1 LLLNVFVHFYSHSP
15 EYSYDFCLGRAKRA
29 GPGGDLTDLDEDV
42 RAKFFRSIATRV
54 QEKLTNLIVFF
65 QRYSLTRQRG
75 IGKSGNRE
83 IGKSENIEGGTENG
97 ERGIPKK
104 GNL

>member
-42 RAKFFRSIATRV
+42 SCQIFPQHCYTCARKADKFDCAFPKILSNSAT
-54 QEKLTNLIVFF
+54 
-65 QRYSLTRQRG
+65 
-75 IGKSGNRE
+75 GNRE
-83 IGKSENIEGGTENG
+83 IGKHRKGNG
-97 ERGIPKK
+97 ERGTWNP
-104 GNL
+104 